1 VTKRIQAKNKI
12 SRRLGVDLWG
22 NGKISTKKNY
32 PPGQHGPSGMNRRK
46 TDYGVHL
53 NAKQQLK
60 GYYANIKEGQ
70 FRKIYAEAK
79 RIKGDASENLIGLL
93 ESRLDTVVY
102 RANFVASMFAARQFV
117 NHKHV
122 TVNGSSVNIPSYRLK
137 IGDVVEIKT
146 ASKELLIV
154 LESIQN
160 KARDVPDYLEVDF
173 KKKSVTIKS
182 VPGLSDVP
190 YPVVMEPNLIVE
202 FYSA

>member
-1 VTKRIQAKNKI
+1 MTKRIQAKNKI